1 MNNNSIITSK
11 YEGWIA
17 SIFLHGLLSLIFLL
31 VIFDNPIDIS
41 EYTDVTFSN
50 FSPIDLPVIEKNV
63 LSTSTPTPEVVSTP
77 PISQPVIAASTP
89 RKSQPL
95 TKTTTPTRKVDLP
108 TRRMTEYDVNRIPI
122 ESQGQLTKS
131 GQEDR
136 IYTKRGTIHGIK
148 DNLSSLDDKM
158 YNAVKPG
165 NKPSDKSVGQKV
177 DAIAIPG
184 QKGGDVKFEKPYEIS
199 WEGVVRDVLYEP
211 LPVYPEGLDKEA
223 RIQFKITVLPN
234 GTIGDI
240 IPLQKA
246 DATLELVTMKA
257 LRLWKISKLKPSDP
271 QLNQTAKITFRFVLQ

>member
-1 MNNNSIITSK
+1 MKNNSIITSK

-31 VIFDNPIDIS
+31 VIFDYPIDIS

-63 LSTSTPTPEVVSTP
+63 LSTSPPTPEVVSTP
-77 PISQPVIAASTP
+77 PISQPVIASTP

-108 TRRMTEYDVNRIPI
+108 TRRMTEYDVDRIPI

-136 IYTKRGTIHGIK
+136 IYTKRGTIHGIN
-148 DNLSSLDDKM
+148 DNLSSLDDKI
-158 YNAVKPG
+158 YDAVKPG
-165 NKPSDKSVGQKV
+165 NKPSDKSVGKKV

-199 WEGVVRDVLYEP
+199 WEGVVRDILYDP
-211 LPVYPEGLDKEA
+211 LPKYPKGLDKEA
-223 RIQFKITVLPN
+223 RIIIKITVLPN
-234 GTIGDI
+234 GTIGDL

-246 DATLELVTMKA
+246 DVTLESVTMKT
-257 LRLWKISKLKPSDP
+257 LRLWRLSPLKSTDP
-271 QLNQTAKITFRFVLQ
+271 QMNQTAIITFRFVLQ